1 MIFFCGL
8 HFLVGLADQTEIALK
23 AWDKLLYD
31 DRPIGSLANDGYSKG
46 ESGTLRL
53 IRTASKSVKTHG
65 CKKSGRISDFYTYLT
80 EEVGFL
86 NVAFISFR
94 GNRFNVLFYNGGI
107 LYYLHDH
114 LKHFF
119 DIVKDDNKLLK
130 AVHSDL
136 QIQSYLCGCRA
147 LGLINKFVTGIH
159 ILDLNKHH
167 QKMCSLFFDLYVDA
181 SEFMLGNVIFFENI
195 EISKDDIYNSLLL
208 SSDILDET
216 TKQCL
221 EIIFGSLCIVTRR
234 MLNDHLKDGQ
244 VC

>member
-1 MIFFCGL
+1 M
-8 HFLVGLADQTEIALK
+8 Q
-23 AWDKLLYD
+23 
-31 DRPIGSLANDGYSKG
+31 
-46 ESGTLRL
+46 
-53 IRTASKSVKTHG
+53 THG
-65 CKKSGRISDFYTYLT
+65 CEKSRRLSDFYTYLT

-86 NVAFISFR
+86 NLPFICFK
-94 GNRFNVLFYNGGI
+94 GNRSNVLFYNGGI
-107 LYYLHDH
+107 LYYFHDH
-114 LKHFF
+114 LLHFF

-195 EISKDDIYNSLLL
+195 EISKDGIYNSLLL
-208 SSDILDET
+208 PSDILDES

-234 MLNDHLKDGQ
+234 MLNDHLKDGKYANP
-244 VC
+244 C